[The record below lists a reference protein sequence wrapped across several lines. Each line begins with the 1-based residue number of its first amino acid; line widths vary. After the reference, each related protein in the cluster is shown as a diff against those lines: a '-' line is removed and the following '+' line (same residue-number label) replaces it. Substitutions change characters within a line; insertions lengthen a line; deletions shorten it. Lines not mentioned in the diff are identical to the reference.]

1 MAQASS
7 EQPSGWE
14 TAGLHPCF
22 VHHGNRWHEPYL
34 FRASH
39 KPTLAFLTEALLL
52 LHTMHWSA
60 DPNHFTISP
69 INSSPRLTHE
79 SLPIKLREP
88 LVLREIFH
96 SARLHGQ
103 PLHCFVL
110 QEVLNQVAAV
120 RLDGR
125 PRRLCLWLFV
135 SLGPTLCHAVSCHI
149 RIHQVRFEF
158 TSGWEQAVLPLPRG
172 CVCKSTYLHARSTS
186 MRRAQTHVDQHQ
198 HRSSIWQA
206 SHACHV
212 WFPTGSSATETA
224 LSRFLSK
231 AEPFGGPREIA

>member
-22 VHHGNRWHEPYL
+22 VRHGKRWHEPYL

-79 SLPIKLREP
+79 RLSIKLREP

-110 QEVLNQVAAV
+110 QEVLNQAAAV

-135 SLGPTLCHAVSCHI
+135 SLGPTWWSHLMSCGLMSHQDTSGQI
-149 RIHQVRFEF
+149 RIYQRL
-158 TSGWEQAVLPLPRG
+158 G
-172 CVCKSTYLHARSTS
+172 KS
-186 MRRAQTHVDQHQ
+186 
-198 HRSSIWQA
+198 
-206 SHACHV
+206 
-212 WFPTGSSATETA
+212 SSATSTRMCMQKHLLTCKIYKHETCTNTRRSA
-224 LSRFLSK
+224 PTSIIYLAS
-231 AEPFGGPREIA
+231 